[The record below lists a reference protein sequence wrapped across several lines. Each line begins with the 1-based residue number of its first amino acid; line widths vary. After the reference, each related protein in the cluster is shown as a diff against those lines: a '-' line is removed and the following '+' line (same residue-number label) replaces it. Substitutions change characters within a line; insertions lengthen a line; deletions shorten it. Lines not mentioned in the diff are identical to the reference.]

1 MDKKTLEF
9 VTYCIGKLSVLLQ
22 LPQKEI
28 YKRLK
33 TSGILY
39 DYIVPSYDVLHTF
52 SSRYLME
59 DLTEYMR
66 EKGVLPL
73 DKATDIFY
81 SSETASMIEDGFA
94 DLHCRSD
101 RRLAEEFSR
110 EYQESKNETV
120 GDKSMHV
127 KYILGISGA

>member
-9 VTYCIGKLSVLLQ
+9 VTYCIGKLSVLLK
-22 LPQKEI
+22 LPQRDI

-59 DLTEYMR
+59 DLTEFMK
-66 EKGVLPL
+66 EKGVLPIQYCIRTNKML
-73 DKATDIFY
+73 QECLTPIG
-81 SSETASMIEDGFA
+81 SEQ
-94 DLHCRSD
+94 L
-101 RRLAEEFSR
+101 
-110 EYQESKNETV
+110 
-120 GDKSMHV
+120 
-127 KYILGISGA
+127 